1 MRYVDAVLC
10 AMALLLAEWVVVVI
24 GRWGQFAGGFEVAR
38 TFITV
43 LPLGVVTALP
53 VAVGGA
59 ICVHAASDDS
69 RWGRWWLAAP
79 AVLLAGLTAYGV
91 SGGRHLAG
99 AGRRPAFVLVVA
111 VVAGASAFALQ
122 PWLRRGL
129 EGLLRRGRAYLW
141 PAVFGAVVVLEGLNV
156 LILPRLYPA
165 FHLGL
170 AVLTVWIAALAAR
183 GWSIGRARHLRIG
196 LAAGLSLGCG
206 LLAYRAP
213 SAMRYFDN
221 ARFVFVERAPLLR
234 HGLRVAALV
243 SPPPPLEDE
252 ALPPVVPEGAPRI
265 DISGRDVV
273 LISIDALRADHVG
286 AYGYERDTTPA
297 LDALAKEGVLFEHA
311 YTATPHTSYAVTSM
325 MTGKYMR
332 PLLLQG
338 VGEDSETWAG
348 ALRRYGYQTA
358 AFYPPAVFFIDP
370 ERFRPFEERGLDFE
384 YRKVQ
389 FSGAAERAG
398 EVSTYLTQLDPGRP
412 LFLWVHLFEPHEP
425 YEAHAEH
432 PFGDRSIDRYD
443 AEIAAA
449 DAGLAKIVA
458 AVRANRP
465 RAVVIVTADHGEE
478 FNDHGGRYHG
488 TTVYEEQVR
497 VPLVMHAPGVL
508 APRRVTAPVS
518 LVDLM
523 PTVLRGVG
531 MPRSP
536 RVRGRDRSA
545 LMVGEGADDR
555 GLAFAETDEQTLLA
569 EGPLRLICA
578 RRVDACR
585 LYDVQDDPAQERD
598 VAAAHVQAFASMKR
612 RSAQF
617 VASMGRY
624 EGTAEGDWPR
634 ALRRGIA
641 GDAGAAVDVASL
653 LDDVNVRIRRKA
665 AEVLFELRVEATA
678 PHLRRALRNEE
689 DDETKRWAALA
700 LTRLGQGAG
709 LAYDLL
715 NAPEPSWKRLAA
727 LALAEAGDNRG
738 EAVLVAWWRAAYPED
753 EADARERIP
762 FERARQIV
770 QALANI
776 RSEDAVL
783 PLTYALRDVRLRV
796 HVAKALAVIGE
807 KAARPSLAKAL
818 EEERYHHARAAI
830 AQALVELGGKYELRD
845 PLVRFLGVPDPMP
858 DGLGVAMAAD
868 MLPFVGGPRDTELRR
883 LREFATSGVVVGI
896 SVPKSKYRSGEGVR
910 VVVRARAT
918 GEPGEVRIGPAG
930 VPLGDGR
937 RRRRVPKRSMKLDP
951 ASSVTLDI
959 PVSDQLREHVA
970 TFPAEAAAGLQGG
983 DYADMVVYATQSVEL
998 SAFAVL
1004 PLTREIPPP
1013 APEPWSPDDP

>member
-10 AMALLLAEWVVVVI
+10 AMALLFVEWLVVTL
-24 GRWGQFAGGFEVAR
+24 GGWGQFAGGFEVAR

-59 ICVHAASDDS
+59 IFVHAASDDS
-69 RWGRWWLAAP
+69 RRGRWWLAAP

-99 AGRRPAFVLVVA
+99 AGRRAAFVLA
-111 VVAGASAFALQ
+111 VTLVAGAAAFALQ
-122 PWLRRGL
+122 PWLRRAL
-129 EGLLRRGRAYLW
+129 DRLAARGRAVLW
-141 PAVFGAVVVLEGLNV
+141 PTVFAVLVLLEAINTVV
-156 LILPRLYPA
+156 LPRLYPA

-170 AVLTVWIAALAAR
+170 AVLTVWTAALAAR
-183 GWSIGRARHLRIG
+183 GWPIAAARRRRIG
-196 LAAGLSLGCG
+196 LAVGLGLGFG

-213 SAMRYFDN
+213 PAMRYFDN

-234 HGLRVAALV
+234 YGLRVAALA
-243 SPPPPLEDE
+243 SPPAPLDE
-252 ALPPVVPEGAPRI
+252 ELGPRAPEGEPRI
-265 DISGRDVV
+265 DISGRDVI

-297 LDALAKEGVLFEHA
+297 LDALAKEGVVFEHA

-370 ERFRPFEERGLDFE
+370 ERFRSFEERGLDFE

-389 FSGAAERAG
+389 FSGAAERAA
-398 EVSTYLTQLDPGRP
+398 EVGAYLAQLDPGRP

-425 YEAHAEH
+425 YEAHPVY
-432 PFGDRSIDRYD
+432 PFGDRSLDRYD

-449 DAGLAKIVA
+449 DAGLGRIVA
-458 AVRANRP
+458 AVRENRP

-497 VPLVMHAPGVL
+497 VPLVVHAPGVL
-508 APRRVTAPVS
+508 TPRRVEVPVS

-536 RVRGRDRSA
+536 RVRGRDRSP
-545 LMVGEGADDR
+545 LMVGEGKGDR
-555 GLAFAETDEQTLLA
+555 GLAFAETDSQTLLA
-569 EGPLRLICA
+569 EGSLRLICA

-585 LYDVQDDPAQERD
+585 LYDVSEDPAQQQD
-598 VAAAHVQAFASMKR
+598 VAAAHVEAFASMKR
-612 RSAQF
+612 RSAQL

-624 EGTAEGDWPR
+624 EGTAEGEWPR

-641 GDAGAAVDVASL
+641 GDAGAAVDVATL
-653 LDDVNVRIRRKA
+653 LDDVDVRIRRKS
-665 AEVLFELRVEATA
+665 AEVLFELRVKATA

-689 DDETKRWAALA
+689 DDATRRWAALA

-715 NAPEPSWKRLAA
+715 NAPEPTWKRLAA

-738 EAVLVAWWRAAYPED
+738 EAVLVAWWRSAFPE
-753 EADARERIP
+753 EEVDANETIP

-770 QALANI
+770 AALGNI

-807 KAARPSLAKAL
+807 KAARPALADAL
-818 EEERYHHARAAI
+818 AQERYHHARAAI
-830 AQALVELGGKYELRD
+830 ARALVELGGKYELRD

-858 DGLGVAMAAD
+858 EGLGVAMDAE
-868 MLPFVGGPRDTELRR
+868 MLAFVGGPRDTELRR

-896 SVPKSKYRSGEGVR
+896 SVPKSEHRSGAGVR

-930 VPLGDGR
+930 APLGDGR
-937 RRRRVPKRSMKLDP
+937 RRQRVPKRSMKLDP
-951 ASSVTLDI
+951 ASSVTLTI
-959 PVSDQLREHVA
+959 PVSDGMREHVA
-970 TFPAEAAAGLQGG
+970 TFPADAAARLQGG

-998 SAFAVL
+998 SAFAVM

-1013 APEPWSPDDP
+1013 APEPWSPDQE